1 MAREV
6 SSEPRERGQ
15 ERILGLRLSVNG
27 LFFAAFTDEC

>member
-15 ERILGLRLSVNG
+15 EMILELRLSVNG
-27 LFFAAFTDEC
+27 LFSPAFTDEC

>member
-6 SSEPRERGQ
+6 SSELKERGQ

-27 LFFAAFTDEC
+27 LFFPTFTDEC